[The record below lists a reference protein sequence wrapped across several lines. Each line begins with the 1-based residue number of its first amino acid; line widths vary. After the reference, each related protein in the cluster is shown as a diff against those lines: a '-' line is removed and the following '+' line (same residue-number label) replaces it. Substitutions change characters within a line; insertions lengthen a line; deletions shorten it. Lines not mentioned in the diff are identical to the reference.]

1 MGPSS
6 SDREEESLMQRG
18 DTQGEGRMEMGGL
31 EKRGHEPRN
40 AWNQQQ
46 LEEAGR
52 ASPRALGGSIALQH
66 AAFELLA
73 SRL

>member
-1 MGPSS
+1 
-6 SDREEESLMQRG
+6 
-18 DTQGEGRMEMGGL
+18 MEMGGL

-52 ASPRALGGSIALQH
+52 ASPRALRGSIALQH